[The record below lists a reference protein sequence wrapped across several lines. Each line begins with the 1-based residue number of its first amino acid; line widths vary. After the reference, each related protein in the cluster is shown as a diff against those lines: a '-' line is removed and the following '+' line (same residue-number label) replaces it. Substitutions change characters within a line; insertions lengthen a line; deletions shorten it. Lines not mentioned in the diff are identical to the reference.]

1 VEFFYGYFVLTIFNG
16 MKPTILIFAISL
28 TATQLFAQQKE
39 FGWLVGTWKLK
50 DKNAFEHWIYR
61 EKENALYGISYKIKN
76 TSDTVVTEEI
86 TLKFQNNSFYYI
98 PDVAGVQ
105 GAVPFKI
112 TKYTSAAFTAEN
124 PAHDFPKIIRYR
136 FIQQDGQ
143 DINEASIEGNGKV
156 ISYTFVRVR

>member
-1 VEFFYGYFVLTIFNG
+1 
-16 MKPTILIFAISL
+16 MKPALLAIAISL
-28 TATQLFAQQKE
+28 TVTPLFAQQKE

-50 DKNAFEHWIYR
+50 DKNAFEHWVYR
-61 EKENALYGISYKIKN
+61 EKENALYGISYQIKN
-76 TSDTVVTEEI
+76 PTDTVVTEEI

-98 PDVAGVQ
+98 PDVAGAQ
-105 GAVPFKI
+105 EPVPFEI
-112 TKYTSAAFTAEN
+112 TKYTSSAFTAEN

-136 FIQQDGQ
+136 FIQQGGQ